1 MSTKDDPRDAA
12 LATKFTLPP
21 TWYRESEG
29 LGSSG
34 MFLSGLI
41 MVTRNRYLA
50 WPSVL
55 FGLNQ
60 YFNQHPM
67 RAKEGTGGLSNLLL
81 CISALFASYM
91 PLFVIN
97 TPPNAPAS

>member
-1 MSTKDDPRDAA
+1 MSSKDDPRDAA
-12 LATKFTLPP
+12 LAVKFTLPP

-29 LGSSG
+29 LGTSG

-60 YFNQHPM
+60 YVNQHPM
-67 RAKEGTGGLSNLLL
+67 RAKEGTGGLSNLL
-81 CISALFASYM
+81 ALVASYM

-97 TPPNAPAS
+97 TPSGAPAL